1 MHRDLRLRAT
11 ALSVAAFGSLCV
23 AAPTVHAADNGI
35 YLGAGV
41 TRSSIDTSDGFIE
54 RSTNGFSLHDHDNG
68 YKLIAGFR
76 PLDWL
81 AVETNYIDFGKVHDT
96 SPGSVYDANYKLR
109 GVDAFA
115 VGMFALPFV
124 DLYAKAGLIRW
135 DAKASV
141 SSVTSLFNHHS
152 DNGTD
157 FAYGAGVQAR
167 LGSLGGRLEYERFNI
182 PNTDKVAALSLAIT
196 WTFL

>member
-1 MHRDLRLRAT
+1 MLRNRILRT
-11 ALSVAAFGSLCV
+11 TVLSVVTFGSIGAV
-23 AAPTVHAADNGI
+23 ADTVHAADNGI

-54 RSTNGFSLHDHDNG
+54 RSTNGFGLHDHDNG

-96 SPGSVYDANYKLR
+96 NPGGTFDASYKLR

-141 SSVTSLFNHHS
+141 SSVASLFNRHS
-152 DNGTD
+152 DDGTD

-167 LGSLGGRLEYERFNI
+167 LGSLGGRLEYERFNV

>member
-1 MHRDLRLRAT
+1 MHLNCLLRAT
-11 ALSVAAFGSLCV
+11 VLTIAGVASMCAVTS
-23 AAPTVHAADNGI
+23 AADAADNGV

-54 RSTNGFSLHDHDNG
+54 RSSNGFSLHDNDNG
-68 YKLIAGFR
+68 YKFIAGIR

-96 SPGSVYDANYKLR
+96 SPGNVYDAKYQLR

-115 VGMFALPFV
+115 VGLFTLPFV

-141 SSVTSLFNHHS
+141 SNLTSLFSRNS
-152 DNGTD
+152 DSGTD

-167 LGSLGGRLEYERFNI
+167 FGSLGGRLEYERFNV
-182 PNTDKVAALSLAIT
+182 PDTNKVAALTLAVT